1 MRHLVAGRKL
11 GRTTSHRK
19 ALMRNLAVA
28 LISHGRIKTTLNK
41 ARELRGFADKLVTL
55 GKKDS
60 LHARRLAFDR
70 LRDRDAVSKLFHE
83 IVPAFQGRS
92 GGYTRIYKLGRVRS
106 GDTAEMA
113 LIEYLSEDL
122 LKKTAEGIKA
132 KKENKGKKAAESAE
146 VQTSE
151 QPAKKPAKP
160 RSKVSASKSE
170 KKPAKKT
177 KAKAEA

>member
-70 LRDRDAVSKLFHE
+70 LRDRDAVIKLFHE
-83 IVPAFQGRS
+83 IVPAFQGRN

-122 LKKTAEGIKA
+122 LKKTAEGIKV
-132 KKENKGKKAAESAE
+132 KKANKERKAESVEIQADE
-146 VQTSE
+146 KA
-151 QPAKKPAKP
+151 PKKPSKP

-170 KKPAKKT
+170 KKPAKKA
-177 KAKAEA
+177 KAKSEA